1 MPANQEMNLLF
12 LVLKRTFQILIVP
25 LIKSI
30 KEMTFQL
37 KLLDFFCLKKRDKL
51 IPPPAISTFV
61 IPEKV
66 AFSNL

>member
-1 MPANQEMNLLF
+1 MPAYQEMDLLF
-12 LVLKRTFQILIVP
+12 PVLKRTFQILIVP

-30 KEMTFQL
+30 KEATFQL
-37 KLLDFFCLKKRDKL
+37 KVLDLKKRDKL
-51 IPPPAISTFV
+51 IPPPAISTLV

>member
-37 KLLDFFCLKKRDKL
+37 KLLDFFC
-51 IPPPAISTFV
+51 
-61 IPEKV
+61 
-66 AFSNL
+66 

>member
-30 KEMTFQL
+30 KEM
-37 KLLDFFCLKKRDKL
+37 KLLYFFCLKKKR
-51 IPPPAISTFV
+51 
-61 IPEKV
+61 
-66 AFSNL
+66 